1 MIINIDL
8 DIQYHRKQCSELLKN
23 SKKISGFKKHNKFVK
38 VNDLNYFKTWIE
50 NITDKKG
57 LDWNFEYF
65 HSGEP
70 VGLHS
75 DDDIVP
81 WDDKT
86 SCEVLQSIIIPL
98 EWNCKQPY
106 TLLYDKINPVS
117 RKMIFRKGE
126 MRYSDNNEIV
136 EYRKHWNFDDEVL
149 KYNPKG
155 TRYYKEY
162 ADLKL
167 HEVYPWKINTAIL
180 FEASRWHSSSWWL
193 SENDIPDVSTEWKRS
208 IIGFGS
214 RDIPI

>member
-1 MIINIDL
+1 
-8 DIQYHRKQCSELLKN
+8 
-23 SKKISGFKKHNKFVK
+23 
-38 VNDLNYFKTWIE
+38 
-50 NITDKKG
+50 

-117 RKMIFRKGE
+117 RKIIFRKGE